1 MSAGPKT
8 TDVSATTGGRAAP
21 RRPSDRPRPAVAAR
35 RGPSASL
42 IGLCAGLLLVVPP
55 AGPGPVAAQQDP
67 VSRSAIADLGPEVVD
82 RGRRLYLD
90 RASCHACHGREG
102 RGVPGMGSSLT
113 DGEWIVADG
122 SPRSLLDVVRSGVPA
137 ARSPSGV
144 PMPPR
149 GGARLGEEE
158 MRAIVAYLL
167 SLREEDR

>member
-1 MSAGPKT
+1 MSTGPQS
-8 TDVSATTGGRAAP
+8 TDVSATTGTAG
-21 RRPSDRPRPAVAAR
+21 
-35 RGPSASL
+35 L
-42 IGLCAGLLLVVPP
+42 IGLCAGLLLVAPP
-55 AGPGPVAAQQDP
+55 AGPESAAAQDP
-67 VSRSAIADLGPEVVD
+67 VSRSAIAEAGPEEVE

-113 DGEWIVADG
+113 DEEWIVADG
-122 SPRSLLDVVRSGVPA
+122 SPGALLDVVRSGVPA

-158 MRAIVAYLL
+158 MRAVVAYLL
-167 SLREEDR
+167 SLREEER

>member
-1 MSAGPKT
+1 MSGRPKT
-8 TDVSATTGGRAAP
+8 TDVSATTGTAG
-21 RRPSDRPRPAVAAR
+21 
-35 RGPSASL
+35 L
-42 IGLCAGLLLVVPP
+42 IGLCAGLLLVAPP
-55 AGPGPVAAQQDP
+55 AGPGPAAAQDP
-67 VSRSAIADLGPEVVD
+67 VSRSAIAEAGQEAVE

-113 DGEWIVADG
+113 DEEWIVADG
-122 SPRSLLDVVRSGVPA
+122 SPGALLDVVRSGVPA

-158 MRAIVAYLL
+158 MRAVVAYLI

>member
-1 MSAGPKT
+1 MSAGSKT

-21 RRPSDRPRPAVAAR
+21 RRPSDRTRPAVAAR
-35 RGPSASL
+35 RGPSAGL
-42 IGLCAGLLLVVPP
+42 IGLCAGLLLVAPP
-55 AGPGPVAAQQDP
+55 AGPGPVAAQDP
-67 VSRSAIADLGPEVVD
+67 VSRSAIADLGPEGVE

-122 SPRSLLDVVRSGVPA
+122 SPGSLLDVVRSGVPA

-149 GGARLGEEE
+149 GGARLGDEE
-158 MRAIVAYLL
+158 MRAVVAYLL
-167 SLREEDR
+167 SLREEGR